1 MNKHFYFGEVVDGYA
16 VRVLNEREARAGA
29 GLLFVFAILSFLYA
43 YRTMDFRYTSIFITF
58 FMVDFFIRVLV
69 NPKYAPSLI
78 IGRFFVSRQKPE
90 YVGAVQKRFA
100 WSIGLALSIIM
111 FWLVVM
117 VEMMTPIKIY
127 ICVTCLILL
136 FSETAFGICIGCVL
150 YNAINQTPLTL
161 CPGGVCEVR
170 EKEAIQRIS
179 IPQAIIALSALG
191 MVGTLAYQAF
201 MAT

>member
-78 IGRFFVSRQKPE
+78 IGRFFVSRQQPE
-90 YVGAVQKRFA
+90 YVGAAQKRFA

-127 ICVTCLILL
+127 ICVTCLVLL
-136 FSETAFGICIGCVL
+136 FSETALGICIGCVL
-150 YNAINQTPLTL
+150 HNWIRKTPPTL

-170 EKEAIQRIS
+170 QKDEIQRINPIQAS
-179 IPQAIIALSALG
+179 IAVLALG
-191 MVGTLAYQAF
+191 IAGVFLYGAVHA
-201 MAT
+201 

>member
-58 FMVDFFIRVLV
+58 FMVDIFIRVLI

-78 IGRFFVSRQKPE
+78 VGRFFVSRQKPE
-90 YVGAVQKRFA
+90 YVGAAQKRFA
-100 WSIGLALSIIM
+100 WSIGLALSVIM
-111 FWLVVM
+111 FWLVVV

-127 ICVTCLILL
+127 ICTACLILL

-150 YNAINQTPLTL
+150 YNLIRKTPPTL

-170 EKEAIQRIS
+170 QKEEIQRINP
-179 IPQAIIALSALG
+179 IQATIAVLALG
-191 MVGTLAYQAF
+191 VAGFFLYRAIHA
-201 MAT
+201 

>member
-16 VRVLNEREARAGA
+16 VRVLNEREARAAA

-78 IGRFFVSRQKPE
+78 VGRFFVSRQQPE
-90 YVGAVQKRFA
+90 YVGAAQKRFA
-100 WSIGLALSIIM
+100 WSIGLVLSIIM
-111 FWLVVM
+111 FWLVV
-117 VEMMTPIKIY
+117 VAEMMTPIKIY

-136 FSETAFGICIGCVL
+136 FSETAFGICIGCSL
-150 YNAINQTPLTL
+150 HNLIRKTPPTL

-170 EKEAIQRIS
+170 QKEEIQRINP
-179 IPQAIIALSALG
+179 IQATIAVLALG
-191 MVGTLAYQAF
+191 IAGIFLYGAVYV
-201 MAT
+201 

>member
-1 MNKHFYFGEVVDGYA
+1 MNKHFYFGEVVDGYV

-78 IGRFFVSRQKPE
+78 VGRFFVARQKPE
-90 YVGAVQKRFA
+90 YVGAAQKRFA
-100 WSIGLALSIIM
+100 WSIGLVLSIIM
-111 FWLVVM
+111 FWLVVV

-127 ICVTCLILL
+127 ICTACLILL

-150 YNAINQTPLTL
+150 YNLIRKTPPTL

-170 EKEAIQRIS
+170 QKEEIQHINP
-179 IPQAIIALSALG
+179 IQATIAVLALG
-191 MVGTLAYQAF
+191 VAGFFLYRAIHA
-201 MAT
+201 

>member
-16 VRVLNEREARAGA
+16 VRVLNVREARAGA

-78 IGRFFVSRQKPE
+78 VGRFFVARQKPE
-90 YVGAVQKRFA
+90 YVGAAQKRFA
-100 WSIGLALSIIM
+100 WSIGLVLSVIM
-111 FWLVVM
+111 FWLVVV

-127 ICVTCLILL
+127 ICTACLILL

-150 YNAINQTPLTL
+150 YNLIRKTPPTL

-170 EKEAIQRIS
+170 QKEEIQRINP
-179 IPQAIIALSALG
+179 IQATIAVLALG
-191 MVGTLAYQAF
+191 VTGFFLYGAIHA
-201 MAT
+201 

>member
-78 IGRFFVSRQKPE
+78 VGRFFVARQKPE
-90 YVGAVQKRFA
+90 YVGAAQKRFA

-111 FWLVVM
+111 FWLVVV

-127 ICVTCLILL
+127 ICTACLILL

-150 YNAINQTPLTL
+150 YNLIRKTPPTL

-170 EKEAIQRIS
+170 QKEEIQRINP
-179 IPQAIIALSALG
+179 IQATIAVLALG
-191 MVGTLAYQAF
+191 VAGFFLYGAIHA
-201 MAT
+201 

>member
-1 MNKHFYFGEVVDGYA
+1 MNKHFYFGEVVDGYV

-78 IGRFFVSRQKPE
+78 VGRFFVARQKPE
-90 YVGAVQKRFA
+90 YVGAAQKRFA
-100 WSIGLALSIIM
+100 WSIGLVLSVIM
-111 FWLVVM
+111 FWLVVV

-127 ICVTCLILL
+127 ICTACLILL

-150 YNAINQTPLTL
+150 YNLVRKTPPTL

-170 EKEAIQRIS
+170 QKEEIQRINP
-179 IPQAIIALSALG
+179 IQATIAVLALG
-191 MVGTLAYQAF
+191 VAGFFLYRAIHA
-201 MAT
+201 

>member
-78 IGRFFVSRQKPE
+78 VGRFFVARQKPE
-90 YVGAVQKRFA
+90 YVGAAQKRFA
-100 WSIGLALSIIM
+100 WSIGLVLSIIM
-111 FWLVVM
+111 FWLVVV

-127 ICVTCLILL
+127 ICTACLILL

-150 YNAINQTPLTL
+150 YNLIRKTPPTL

-170 EKEAIQRIS
+170 QKEEIQRINP
-179 IPQAIIALSALG
+179 IQATIAVLALG
-191 MVGTLAYQAF
+191 VTGFFLYGAIHA
-201 MAT
+201 

>member
-1 MNKHFYFGEVVDGYA
+1 MNKHFYFGEVVDGYV

-78 IGRFFVSRQKPE
+78 VGRFFVARQKPE
-90 YVGAVQKRFA
+90 YVGAAQKRFA
-100 WSIGLALSIIM
+100 WSIGLVLSVIM
-111 FWLVVM
+111 FWLVVV

-127 ICVTCLILL
+127 ICTACLILL

-150 YNAINQTPLTL
+150 YNLIRKTPPTL

-170 EKEAIQRIS
+170 QKEEIQRINP
-179 IPQAIIALSALG
+179 IQATIAVLALG
-191 MVGTLAYQAF
+191 VAGFFLYRAIHA
-201 MAT
+201 

>member
-1 MNKHFYFGEVVDGYA
+1 MVDGY
-16 VRVLNEREARAGA
+16 VIRVLNEREARAGA

-78 IGRFFVSRQKPE
+78 VGRFFVARQKPE
-90 YVGAVQKRFA
+90 YVGAAQKRFA
-100 WSIGLALSIIM
+100 WSIGLVLSVIM
-111 FWLVVM
+111 FWLVVV

-127 ICVTCLILL
+127 ICTACLILL

-150 YNAINQTPLTL
+150 YNLIRKTPPTL

-170 EKEAIQRIS
+170 QKEEIQRINP
-179 IPQAIIALSALG
+179 IQATIAVLALG
-191 MVGTLAYQAF
+191 VAGFFIYRAIHA
-201 MAT
+201 

>member
-29 GLLFVFAILSFLYA
+29 GLLFMFAILSFLYA

-90 YVGAVQKRFA
+90 YVGAAQKRFA

-127 ICVTCLILL
+127 ICIACLILL
-136 FSETAFGICIGCVL
+136 FSETAFGICIGCIL
-150 YNAINQTPLTL
+150 HNWIRKTPPTL

-170 EKEAIQRIS
+170 QKEAIQRIDWLQS
-179 IPQAIIALSALG
+179 SIAL
-191 MVGTLAYQAF
+191 VTLAVVGMLSYQAF
-201 MAT
+201 HAI

>member
-1 MNKHFYFGEVVDGYA
+1 MNKHFYFGEVVDGYT
-16 VRVLNEREARAGA
+16 VRVLNEREARAAA

-58 FMVDFFIRVLV
+58 FMVDFFIRVFV

-78 IGRFFVSRQKPE
+78 IGRFFISRQKPE
-90 YVGAVQKRFA
+90 YVGAAQKRFA

-111 FWLVVM
+111 FWLVVVM
-117 VEMMTPIKIY
+117 EMMTPIKIY

-150 YNAINQTPLTL
+150 HNWIHKTPPTL

-170 EKEAIQRIS
+170 QKEAIQRIDWLQS
-179 IPQAIIALSALG
+179 SIAL
-191 MVGTLAYQAF
+191 VTLAVVGMLSYQAF
-201 MAT
+201 HAT

>member
-58 FMVDFFIRVLV
+58 FMVDFFIRVFV

-78 IGRFFVSRQKPE
+78 VGRFFVARQKPE
-90 YVGAVQKRFA
+90 YVGAAQKRFA
-100 WSIGLALSIIM
+100 WSIGLVLSVIM
-111 FWLVVM
+111 FWLVVV

-127 ICVTCLILL
+127 ICTACLILL

-150 YNAINQTPLTL
+150 YNLIRKTPPTL

-170 EKEAIQRIS
+170 QKEEIQRINP
-179 IPQAIIALSALG
+179 IQATIAVLALG
-191 MVGTLAYQAF
+191 VAGFFLYRAIHA
-201 MAT
+201 

>member
-16 VRVLNEREARAGA
+16 VHVLNEREARAGA

-78 IGRFFVSRQKPE
+78 VGRFFVARQKPE
-90 YVGAVQKRFA
+90 YVGAAQKRFA
-100 WSIGLALSIIM
+100 WSIGLVLSIIM
-111 FWLVVM
+111 FWLVVV

-127 ICVTCLILL
+127 ICTACLILL

-150 YNAINQTPLTL
+150 YNLIRKTPPTL

-170 EKEAIQRIS
+170 QKEEIQRINP
-179 IPQAIIALSALG
+179 IQATIAVLALG
-191 MVGTLAYQAF
+191 VTGFFLYGAIHA
-201 MAT
+201 

>member
-78 IGRFFVSRQKPE
+78 VGRFFVARQKPE
-90 YVGAVQKRFA
+90 YVGAAQKRFA
-100 WSIGLALSIIM
+100 WSIGLTLSVIM
-111 FWLVVM
+111 FWLVVV

-127 ICVTCLILL
+127 ICTACLILL

-150 YNAINQTPLTL
+150 YNLIRKTPPTL

-170 EKEAIQRIS
+170 QKEEIQRINP
-179 IPQAIIALSALG
+179 IQATIAVLALG
-191 MVGTLAYQAF
+191 VAGFFLYGAIHA
-201 MAT
+201 

>member
-78 IGRFFVSRQKPE
+78 VGRFFVARQKPE
-90 YVGAVQKRFA
+90 YVGAAQKRFA
-100 WSIGLALSIIM
+100 WSIGLVLSIIM
-111 FWLVVM
+111 FWLVVV

-127 ICVTCLILL
+127 ICTACLILL

-150 YNAINQTPLTL
+150 YNLVRKTPPTL

-170 EKEAIQRIS
+170 QKEEIQRINP
-179 IPQAIIALSALG
+179 IQATIAVLALG
-191 MVGTLAYQAF
+191 VTGFFLYGAIHA
-201 MAT
+201 

>member
-78 IGRFFVSRQKPE
+78 VGRFFVARQKPE
-90 YVGAVQKRFA
+90 YVGAAQKRFA
-100 WSIGLALSIIM
+100 WSIGLVLSVIM
-111 FWLVVM
+111 FWLVVV

-127 ICVTCLILL
+127 ICTACLILL

-150 YNAINQTPLTL
+150 YNLIRKTPPTL

-170 EKEAIQRIS
+170 QKEEIQRINP
-179 IPQAIIALSALG
+179 IQATIAVLALG
-191 MVGTLAYQAF
+191 VAGFFLYGAIHA
-201 MAT
+201 

>member
-78 IGRFFVSRQKPE
+78 VGRFFVARQKPE
-90 YVGAVQKRFA
+90 YVGAAQKRFA
-100 WSIGLALSIIM
+100 WSIGLVLSVIR
-111 FWLVVM
+111 FWLVVV

-127 ICVTCLILL
+127 ICTACLILL

-150 YNAINQTPLTL
+150 YNLIRKTPPTL

-170 EKEAIQRIS
+170 QKEEIQRINP
-179 IPQAIIALSALG
+179 IQATIAVLALG
-191 MVGTLAYQAF
+191 VAGFFLYRAIHA
-201 MAT
+201 

>member
-78 IGRFFVSRQKPE
+78 VGRFFVARQKPE
-90 YVGAVQKRFA
+90 YVGAAQKRFA

-111 FWLVVM
+111 FWLVVV

-127 ICVTCLILL
+127 ICTACLILL

-150 YNAINQTPLTL
+150 YNLIRKTPPTL

-170 EKEAIQRIS
+170 QKEEIQRINP
-179 IPQAIIALSALG
+179 IQATIAVLALG
-191 MVGTLAYQAF
+191 VTGFFLYGAIHA
-201 MAT
+201 

>member
-78 IGRFFVSRQKPE
+78 VGRFFVARQKPE
-90 YVGAVQKRFA
+90 YVGAAQKRFA
-100 WSIGLALSIIM
+100 WSIGLVLSIIM
-111 FWLVVM
+111 FWLVVV

-127 ICVTCLILL
+127 ICTACLILL

-150 YNAINQTPLTL
+150 YNLVRKTPPTL

-170 EKEAIQRIS
+170 QKEEIQRINP
-179 IPQAIIALSALG
+179 IQATIAVLALG
-191 MVGTLAYQAF
+191 VAGFFLYGAIHA
-201 MAT
+201 

>member
-78 IGRFFVSRQKPE
+78 VGRFFVARQKPE
-90 YVGAVQKRFA
+90 YVGAAQKRFA
-100 WSIGLALSIIM
+100 WSIGLVLSVIM
-111 FWLVVM
+111 FWLVVV

-127 ICVTCLILL
+127 ICTACLILL

-150 YNAINQTPLTL
+150 YNLIRKTPPTL

-170 EKEAIQRIS
+170 QKEEIQRINP
-179 IPQAIIALSALG
+179 IQATIAVLALG
-191 MVGTLAYQAF
+191 VTGFFLYGAIHA
-201 MAT
+201 

>member
-78 IGRFFVSRQKPE
+78 VGRFFVARQKPE
-90 YVGAVQKRFA
+90 YVGAAQKRFA
-100 WSIGLALSIIM
+100 WSTGLVLSIIM
-111 FWLVVM
+111 FWLVVV

-127 ICVTCLILL
+127 ICTACLILL

-150 YNAINQTPLTL
+150 YNLVRKTPPTL

-170 EKEAIQRIS
+170 QKEEIQRINP
-179 IPQAIIALSALG
+179 IQATIAVLALG
-191 MVGTLAYQAF
+191 VAGFFLYRAIHA
-201 MAT
+201 

>member
-1 MNKHFYFGEVVDGYA
+1 MNKHFYFGEVVDGYV

-78 IGRFFVSRQKPE
+78 VGRFFVARQKPE
-90 YVGAVQKRFA
+90 YVGAAQKRFA
-100 WSIGLALSIIM
+100 WSIGLVLSVIM
-111 FWLVVM
+111 FWLVVV

-127 ICVTCLILL
+127 ICTACLILL

-150 YNAINQTPLTL
+150 YNLIRKTPPTL

-170 EKEAIQRIS
+170 QKEEIQRINP
-179 IPQAIIALSALG
+179 IQATIAVLALG
-191 MVGTLAYQAF
+191 VAGFFLYGAIHA
-201 MAT
+201 